1 MGFTTGPCQGA
12 LPESV
17 TAQAPMM
24 ISSSG
29 TGETS
34 QWQGLGPAQPAQ
46 KVTQPMQK
54 GTKPQHLAPNGH
66 LEKPLERSVLLQKL
80 TVFHIAIAFAHLAFG
95 GYLLSTVKNLHLV
108 VLKCWYPFWG
118 AVSFLISGILAM
130 TTRTFPKTF
139 MKILCV
145 TGNVI
150 SFLCA
155 LAGLFVIAKD
165 LFLESPFLW
174 PIWRPYPNDTVY
186 IQRLEL
192 TLLCFTFLELFLTGS
207 TAVIAC
213 RTERLHAEDK
223 DDTPLV
229 PDAPVELEG
238 LSMGPPPTYEDVAQ
252 GHQLW
257 ITAGL
262 TDTFHQP
269 PLHTGPRHW
278 RE

>member
-1 MGFTTGPCQGA
+1 
-12 LPESV
+12 
-17 TAQAPMM
+17 MM

-29 TGETS
+29 TGEIS
-34 QWQGLGPAQPAQ
+34 QWQGLEPAQPAQ
-46 KVTQPMQK
+46 KVAQPMQK

-108 VLKCWYPFWG
+108 VLKCWYPLWG

-130 TTRTFPKTF
+130 TTRTFPKTS

-192 TLLCFTFLELFLTGS
+192 TLLCFTFLEIFLTGS

-229 PDAPVELEG
+229 PDAPMELEG

-252 GHQLW
+252 
-257 ITAGL
+257 
-262 TDTFHQP
+262 DKN
-269 PLHTGPRHW
+269 
-278 RE
+278 

>member
-1 MGFTTGPCQGA
+1 MAHSQGA

-17 TAQAPMM
+17 VAQAPMM

-29 TGETS
+29 TGEIS
-34 QWQGLGPAQPAQ
+34 QWQGLGPAQPVQ
-46 KVTQPMQK
+46 KVAQPMEK
-54 GTKPQHLAPNGH
+54 GTKPQHPAPNGH

-95 GYLLSTVKNLHLV
+95 GYLLSTVKKMHLV
-108 VLKCWYPFWG
+108 VLKCWYPLWG
-118 AVSFLISGILAM
+118 AVSCLISGILAM
-130 TTRTFPKTF
+130 TTRTFPKTS
-139 MKILCV
+139 MKVLCV
-145 TGNVI
+145 TGNII

-155 LAGLFVIAKD
+155 LAGLFVISKD
-165 LFLESPFLW
+165 LFLESPFPW
-174 PIWRPYPNDTVY
+174 PIWRPYPNSTVY

-192 TLLCFTFLELFLTGS
+192 TLLCFTFLEIFLAVS

-238 LSMGPPPTYEDVAQ
+238 LSMGPPPTYENVTEDKN
-252 GHQLW
+252 
-257 ITAGL
+257 
-262 TDTFHQP
+262 
-269 PLHTGPRHW
+269 
-278 RE
+278 